1 MADINLVT
9 ATTIMFAM
17 PLHLVKM
24 INGEVM
30 VEPFNRSVLPIP
42 TGDNSLLMLYTLL
55 VLSIL
60 CYGGKLFNM
69 IPAIP

>member
-1 MADINLVT
+1 
-9 ATTIMFAM
+9 
-17 PLHLVKM
+17 M